1 MKIDKI
7 TFKNEQAWVVIRS
20 NNDEYLGTWHVVN
33 GDFVKLLMKEM
44 PKYLFFSTS
53 EQSSNSANGGRYE

>member
-20 NNDEYLGTWHVVN
+20 EEDEYLGTWHIVHRP
-33 GDFVKLLMKEM
+33 FVKALREEM
-44 PKYLFFSTS
+44 PEKIKF
-53 EQSSNSANGGRYE
+53 EKKKVKKK